1 MNVIQRIIHGLK
13 PSAAIRRG
21 WSRTPFSDEP
31 NADDTNVVIIRKA
44 AAATSSA
51 NQ

>member
-1 MNVIQRIIHGLK
+1 MKVIQRIIQGLK

-21 WSRTPFSDEP
+21 WSRTPFSDDP
-31 NADDTNVVIIRKA
+31 NDDDTKIAIIRKA
-44 AAATSSA
+44 NDATISA

>member
-1 MNVIQRIIHGLK
+1 MKVIQRIIQGLK
-13 PSAAIRRG
+13 PSAAILRG

-31 NADDTNVVIIRKA
+31 KDDETKIAISTKAMTVTIRV
-44 AAATSSA
+44 